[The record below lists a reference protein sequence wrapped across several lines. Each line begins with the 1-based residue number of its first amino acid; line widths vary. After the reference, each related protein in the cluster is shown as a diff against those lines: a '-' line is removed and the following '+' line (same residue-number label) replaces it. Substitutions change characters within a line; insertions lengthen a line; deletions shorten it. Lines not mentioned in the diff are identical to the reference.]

1 MTTTFAV
8 AASATRPRPP
18 GALRPPN
25 RLAEQ
30 ITGRTYLSHSHL
42 SLMRSCP
49 LRFAYVYVHKTT
61 PDFIP
66 NSLIIGGS
74 LHASLELFFRCKL
87 EGLGVNHEALLS
99 AYHDAWRR
107 QLEQARQQAGK
118 AVPVQFSKI
127 LPDADAAHALAARMV
142 AAFLASPL
150 TPLA

>member
-1 MTTTFAV
+1 MIMPSIMA
-8 AASATRPRPP
+8 RPACAPAQPRT
-18 GALRPPN
+18 RPPN
-25 RLAEQ
+25 RLAER
-30 ITGRTYLSHSHL
+30 ITGRTYLSHSQI
-42 SLMRSCP
+42 SLMRTCGRKFSHI
-49 LRFAYVYVHKTT
+49 YVEKTP

-66 NSLIIGGS
+66 NSLIFGGS
-74 LHASLELFFRCKL
+74 IHAAVEFFFRCKL
-87 EGLGVNHEALLS
+87 EGLGVTYEALLS